1 MSDKNW
7 QQEFM
12 EVPEKLPGIAALT
25 KQVDR
30 AVVVFDIESTQ
41 MAPGFKG
48 FRIIE
53 LGFVW
58 IDVDGQAY
66 ELQSFVDPDGQSIP
80 KKIREL
86 TGITKADVKGQKTW
100 EHWTER
106 FLDLA
111 KNTISSGFNSR
122 SFDCPA
128 VRKMNEKKGA
138 QAPIFHHH
146 LDVKAICGKGNL
158 STVAMA
164 YGVKIEKAHR
174 ALPDAWM
181 TARILDKIIQ
191 KRGPQSVAKA
201 IALCP
206 KSHAPKTPKAGLFS
220 PSQAPNDP
228 NQKQRLA
235 VLRSYLKSGRAIQW
249 SRFAKRY
256 KISEADLKKEVAGLK
271 LDLSPQKNTPK
282 KKPLP

>member
-1 MSDKNW
+1 MSHKNW
-7 QQEFM
+7 QQEFQ
-12 EVPEKLPGIAALT
+12 EVSEKLPGIAALT
-25 KQVDR
+25 QKQNC
-30 AVVVFDIESTQ
+30 ALVVFDVESTQ
-41 MAPGFKG
+41 LAPGFKG

-58 IDVDGQAY
+58 IDIEGQAY

-100 EHWTER
+100 THWTAR

-111 KNTISSGFNSR
+111 KNTITSGFNSR

-128 VRKMNEKKGA
+128 IRKMNEKKGA
-138 QAPIFHHH
+138 PLPLFQHH

-158 STVAMA
+158 STVATA

-191 KRGPQSVAKA
+191 KRGADEVAKH

-206 KSHAPKTPKAGLFS
+206 KSHSPKPTKANLFSAPK
-220 PSQAPNDP
+220 QNNDP
-228 NQKQRLA
+228 NKNQRLA
-235 VLRSYLKSGRAIQW
+235 ILRSYLKSGRSIQW

-256 KISEADLKKEVAGLK
+256 KISEADLKKEVAELQSN
-271 LDLSPQKNTPK
+271 LQTPPQ
-282 KKPLP
+282 